1 MPKKS
6 VVSPQPPPAK
16 PRKPVA
22 PLPISQRSYAK
33 HRGET
38 AGSVQRA
45 IASGRLKTSLVLD
58 KKGVPKIKSVELADA
73 EWEAKTRPSAEA
85 NAKNLKAQRK
95 LPVDKI
101 DYNEA
106 RRRTQIEVLKQSKLA
121 SEEKERAL
129 ARERGDTISRDEA
142 RDDVIEAY
150 TRVRTKLLG
159 VPKRCKQR
167 IPHLTVKEV
176 GIIMGLQREA
186 LEELADDN

>member
-1 MPKKS
+1 MAKLSKK
-6 VVSPQPPPAK
+6 PPAY
-16 PRKPVA
+16 
-22 PLPISQRSYAK
+22 ISQKAYAR
-33 HRGET
+33 HRDT
-38 AGSVQRA
+38 KISTVQRA
-45 IASGRLKTSLVLD
+45 ISSGRLSTSLTKD
-58 KKGVPKIKSVELADA
+58 ARGVTKIKTAKLADA
-73 EWEAKTRPSAEA
+73 EWLANTRPSAEA

-106 RRRTQIEVLKQSKLA
+106 RRRTQIEVLKQAKQS
-121 SEEKERAL
+121 SETNERRL
-129 ARERGDTISRDEA
+129 ARERGDTISKEEA
-142 RDDVIEAY
+142 MADVVEAY

-186 LEELADDN
+186 LEELADGE